1 VKRIAV
7 FPTLLTLGNA
17 FCGFLSISY
26 VADAVNRSD
35 PGEAARFMVHAAWMI
50 FLAMAFDAFDGKV
63 ARVTGKA
70 SHFGAE
76 LDSLAD
82 VISFGVAPAYLV
94 KVLVQIKAPTFFN
107 FHPRFAMLVSVLFVL
122 CAALRLARYNVEARS
137 ERSDKPK
144 ATFQGLPSPAAAG
157 ALASVV
163 LVFFELAN
171 PDQRSEVL
179 GLEPETRASI
189 AQVLVRVLP
198 FTMPVFGYLMISK
211 IPYTHMVNRYAS
223 GRRPL
228 TYLAQVLILLVATVS
243 QPELTLAAA
252 FVGYAVISP
261 LLRLRS
267 FTRRR
272 RGEAPVAKGPP
283 CPSPTPPSGRT

>member
-1 VKRIAV
+1 
-7 FPTLLTLGNA
+7 
-17 FCGFLSISY
+17 
-26 VADAVNRSD
+26 
-35 PGEAARFMVHAAWMI
+35 
-50 FLAMAFDAFDGKV
+50 
-63 ARVTGKA
+63 
-70 SHFGAE
+70 
-76 LDSLAD
+76 
-82 VISFGVAPAYLV
+82 
-94 KVLVQIKAPTFFN
+94 
-107 FHPRFAMLVSVLFVL
+107 
-122 CAALRLARYNVEARS
+122 
-137 ERSDKPK
+137 
-144 ATFQGLPSPAAAG
+144 
-157 ALASVV
+157 
-163 LVFFELAN
+163 
-171 PDQRSEVL
+171 
-179 GLEPETRASI
+179 
-189 AQVLVRVLP
+189 
-198 FTMPVFGYLMISK
+198 MISK